1 MINIKLVVLL
11 FMILSIFLI
20 ENINGL
26 YNQPVL
32 HIPNKKIN
40 IKYNNHVNNKLKDP
54 YPHPIS
60 STTSTHSGALY
71 GSPLI

>member
-11 FMILSIFLI
+11 SMILSIFII
-20 ENINGL
+20 ENIKGI

-32 HIPNKKIN
+32 HIPIKRNKVKS
-40 IKYNNHVNNKLKDP
+40 NNTVNDKLKDP

-60 STTSTHSGALY
+60 TTTSTHSGALY

>member
-1 MINIKLVVLL
+1 
-11 FMILSIFLI
+11 MILSIFLI

-32 HIPNKKIN
+32 HIPNNKKN
-40 IKYNNHVNNKLKDP
+40 IKYNNKLKDP

-71 GSPLI
+71 GSPLL